1 MGNALGGRIGAM
13 VSGFVYGVELILFS
27 GFTYMLFGR
36 FAAVGA
42 EGTGHDCIDAMAL
55 MTLMKSPV
63 VGILIIVAAFV
74 LLSVLEVRYQ
84 KKIAVGAQAK

>member
-1 MGNALGGRIGAM
+1 
-13 VSGFVYGVELILFS
+13 
-27 GFTYMLFGR
+27 
-36 FAAVGA
+36 
-42 EGTGHDCIDAMAL
+42 MAL